1 MKIQHAAQGPLTLA
15 RPGRGTD
22 RTQAANFEGLSV
34 SGKTGG
40 LNFSSRSRHQFQGG
54 TLVHLMTTLANQQQK
69 FVLPFGMTATHKGIE
84 TLDAVDEPLL
94 QQKIQCAVDRGGL
107 CGFIEGLQFIQQVVG
122 FDRLMIGPD
131 QFQYPT
137 PKGRE
142 SDPPL
147 RAQSFRQRNG
157 RVDASLMVMR

>member
-1 MKIQHAAQGPLTLA
+1 MKIQHAAQGPSTLA
-15 RPGRGTD
+15 QPGRGTG
-22 RTQAANFEGLSV
+22 RAQTANFEGLSV
-34 SGKTGG
+34 GGKSGG
-40 LNFSSRSRHQFQGG
+40 LNFPCRRRHQFEGG
-54 TLVHLMTTLANQQQK
+54 TLVHVMATLANQQQK
-69 FVLPFGMTATHKGIE
+69 FVLPFRMAATHKGIE
-84 TLDAVDEPLL
+84 TLDAMDEPLL

-137 PKGRE
+137 PKRSE
-142 SDPPL
+142 SDSPL